1 MWRIFDMENPVM
13 RALAVACDLLLLN
26 LLALLC
32 CVPVITAGASITA
45 LNDLTIRIVR
55 QEDEYIVRP
64 FFRSFADNFRKAT
77 LLWLLVLLAA
87 ALLGVDYLAALSYI
101 PALRVGI
108 IAIGIIVFAVALYA
122 FALLARYENSLRAT
136 VRNAAAL
143 SVAYFPRTLGML
155 AATVLFWALCLRFY
169 QIGAPLLLLFGL
181 ALPCYLN
188 ATLLNGVFRKLDENA
203 PPEDGA
209 CE

>member
-32 CVPVITAGASITA
+32 GVPVITAGASITA

-136 VRNAAAL
+136 VRNAAVL

-155 AATVLFWALCLRFY
+155 AATVLFWALCFRFY
-169 QIGAPLLLLFGL
+169 QIGAPVLLLFGF
-181 ALPCYLN
+181 ALPAYFC
-188 ATLLNGVFRKLDENA
+188 ALLLDGVFRKLDENA
-203 PPEDGA
+203 PEEAPEA
-209 CE
+209 

>member
-136 VRNAAAL
+136 VRNAAVL

-155 AATVLFWALCLRFY
+155 AATVLFWALCFRFY
-169 QIGAPLLLLFGL
+169 QIGAPVLLLFGF
-181 ALPCYLN
+181 ALPAYFC
-188 ATLLNGVFRKLDENA
+188 ALLLDGVFRKLDENA
-203 PPEDGA
+203 PEEAPEA
-209 CE
+209 

>member
-155 AATVLFWALCLRFY
+155 AATVLFWALCFRFY

-181 ALPCYLN
+181 SLPCYLN
-188 ATLLNGVFRKLDENA
+188 AMLLNGVFKSLDESA
-203 PPEDGA
+203 PSEDGA
-209 CE
+209 SE

>member
-101 PALRVGI
+101 PALRV
-108 IAIGIIVFAVALYA
+108 FAVALYA
-122 FALLARYENSLRAT
+122 FALLARYETSLRAT

>member
-87 ALLGVDYLAALSYI
+87 ALLGVDYLAALSYV

-122 FALLARYENSLRAT
+122 FALLAR
-136 VRNAAAL
+136 
-143 SVAYFPRTLGML
+143 
-155 AATVLFWALCLRFY
+155 
-169 QIGAPLLLLFGL
+169 
-181 ALPCYLN
+181 
-188 ATLLNGVFRKLDENA
+188 
-203 PPEDGA
+203 
-209 CE
+209 